1 MRVIVI
7 GGTGHIGT
15 YLTPR
20 LVEDGHQVISISR
33 GRREPYQPNAAW
45 RDVRHVTMDRAA
57 EEAAGTFGPR
67 IRELQA
73 DAVVDITCYTPASAR
88 HLVEAL
94 RGSVQHFLH
103 CGTIWVHGPVV
114 NGPIAEDEPR
124 KPFGDYGCRKAE
136 IERYL
141 LAEAR
146 AGFPAS
152 VLHPGHLV
160 GPGWAPV
167 NPAGNFNPQVFA
179 DLAAGHE
186 VALPNLGNETLH
198 HVHADDVA
206 QAFVDALTHWPA
218 AVGGSFHVVS
228 PAAITLRDYA
238 GTVAGWFHQPAKLR
252 FLPWEEWRQAASA
265 RDAEVTGNHI
275 AHSSN
280 CSIEKARRLL
290 EYGPRYG
297 SAEAVREAL
306 SSLIATG
313 VVTI

>member
-20 LVEDGHQVISISR
+20 LVEDGHQIISISR
-33 GRREPYQPNAAW
+33 GRREPYRPNAAW
-45 RDVRHVTMDRAA
+45 REVRRVTMDRAA

-73 DAVVDITCYTPASAR
+73 DAIVDITCYTPASAR

-94 RGSVQHFLH
+94 RGSIRHFLH
-103 CGTIWVHGPVV
+103 CGTIWVHGPAVK
-114 NGPIAEDEPR
+114 GPIAEDEPR

-146 AGFPAS
+146 AGFPVS

-160 GPGWAPV
+160 GLGWTPV
-167 NPAGNFNPQVFA
+167 NPAGNFNPQMFA
-179 DLAAGHE
+179 DLAAGRE

-206 QAFVDALTHWPA
+206 QAFVQALTHWPA
-218 AVGGSFHVVS
+218 AAGESFHVVS
-228 PAAITLRDYA
+228 PAALTLRDYA
-238 GTVAGWFHQPAKLR
+238 ETVAGWFHRPAKLR
-252 FLPWEEWRQAASA
+252 FLPWEEWRQTVSE

-290 EYGPRYG
+290 EYRPRFG

-306 SSLIATG
+306 SGLIATG

>member
-20 LVEDGHQVISISR
+20 LVEDGHQVINISR
-33 GRREPYQPNAAW
+33 GRREPYQPNSAW
-45 RDVRHVTMDRAA
+45 REVRRVTMDRAA

-73 DAVVDITCYTPASAR
+73 DAIVDITCYTPASAR

-94 RGSVQHFLH
+94 RGSVRHFLH
-103 CGTIWVHGPVV
+103 CGTIWVHGPIVK
-114 NGPIAEDEPR
+114 GPIAEDEPR

-136 IERYL
+136 IESYL
-141 LAEAR
+141 LAEAQ
-146 AGFPAS
+146 AGFPVS

-179 DLAAGHE
+179 DLAAGRE

-206 QAFVDALTHWPA
+206 QAFVQALRHWPA
-218 AVGGSFHVVS
+218 AVGESFHVVS
-228 PAAITLRDYA
+228 PAALTLRDYA
-238 GTVAGWFHQPAKLR
+238 ETVASWFHQPAKLR
-252 FLPWEEWRQAASA
+252 LLPWEEWRQTVSE

-290 EYGPRYG
+290 EYRPRFS
-297 SAEAVREAL
+297 SAAAVREAL
-306 SSLIATG
+306 SSLIVTG
-313 VVTI
+313 IVMI